1 MSIHPKILFALH
13 FIGDIPKFSNIY
25 VLSGEPITLL
35 SYVEN
40 NLGYFDSEDSA
51 QSSLSFIFSCIGRR
65 FYMGAKSDDEL
76 KTLSKSLKSG
86 NTVIGT
92 SSLGEI
98 TSNNAGLARL
108 HSMSLVESSL
118 SV

>member
-25 VLSGEPITLL
+25 VLSGEPETLL
-35 SYVEN
+35 
-40 NLGYFDSEDSA
+40 
-51 QSSLSFIFSCIGRR
+51 SCIGRR
-65 FYMGAKSDDEL
+65 FHMGAKSNAEL
-76 KTLSKSLKSG
+76 KTRSKSG

-108 HSMSLVESSL
+108 HSRSLVVSSL

>member
-13 FIGDIPKFSNIY
+13 FIGDIPEFSNIY
-25 VLSGEPITLL
+25 VLSGEPKTLL
-35 SYVEN
+35 
-40 NLGYFDSEDSA
+40 
-51 QSSLSFIFSCIGRR
+51 SCIGRR
-65 FYMGAKSDDEL
+65 LHMGAKSNAEL
-76 KTLSKSLKSG
+76 KTRSKSLKSG

-98 TSNNAGLARL
+98 TSNDAGLARL
-108 HSMSLVESSL
+108 HSMSLVVSSL

>member
-13 FIGDIPKFSNIY
+13 FIGDIPEFSNIY
-25 VLSGEPITLL
+25 VLSGEPKTLL

-40 NLGYFDSEDSA
+40 NLSHFDSEDSA
-51 QSSLSFIFSCIGRR
+51 QSSLSFIFSWIGRR
-65 FYMGAKSDDEL
+65 FHMGAKSDDEL

-98 TSNNAGLARL
+98 ASNNAGLARL